1 MFFRLKLEPKARLS
15 LWRPRASFMQHNT
28 HAEGPAG
35 IGGMGAF
42 ESRGNF
48 YPARGGSG
56 EQAEPQRCIS
66 LLLHTMP
73 LKSCELWSLN

>member
-48 YPARGGSG
+48 YLARGGLESKLSPRD
-56 EQAEPQRCIS
+56 ASVFCFTPC
-66 LLLHTMP
+66 H
-73 LKSCELWSLN
+73 